1 MTEINDLSVPIA
13 VPERPLDYMTHILA
27 VADAEVRKLRHDPWD
42 MFGRAV
48 QPVLWLVLFGE
59 VMARV
64 RGIASDGMLSHNA
77 YAAVAEGNC
86 VPQSFDL
93 RGGRFARDDDQG
105 GAQYIR
111 SQYRLFDTGRG
122 FCSSCGYCRKDISAH
137 GTVIGSHSP
146 GPGEIS
152 RNMVMA

>member
-64 RGIASDGMLSHNA
+64 RGIASDGMLSHNT

-93 RGGRFARDDDQG
+93 RGGRLRAMMIKGAPSTFGLNIDFLILAAVFALLVVIAARIYPRM
-105 GAQYIR
+105 AQ
-111 SQYRLFDTGRG
+111 
-122 FCSSCGYCRKDISAH
+122 
-137 GTVIGSHSP
+137 
-146 GPGEIS
+146 
-152 RNMVMA
+152 

>member
-1 MTEINDLSVPIA
+1 MPIA

-64 RGIASDGMLSHNA
+64 RGIASDGMLSHNT

-93 RGGRFARDDDQG
+93 RGGQLRAMMIKGAPSTFGLNIDFLILAAVFALLVVIAARIYPRM
-105 GAQYIR
+105 AQ
-111 SQYRLFDTGRG
+111 
-122 FCSSCGYCRKDISAH
+122 
-137 GTVIGSHSP
+137 
-146 GPGEIS
+146 
-152 RNMVMA
+152 